1 MAVSKTPRKEITLS
15 VPLAAYQS
23 LKELAAETNR
33 TVPGYIRHLIACD
46 LIKRGLP
53 LYNTPKN

>member
-46 LIKRGLP
+46 LIMRGLP
-53 LYNTPKN
+53 LYGAPKN

>member
-33 TVPGYIRHLIACD
+33 TVPGYIRHLIACA
-46 LIKRGLP
+46 LIMRCWRVYGAP
-53 LYNTPKN
+53 

>member
-1 MAVSKTPRKEITLS
+1 MAVSKAPRKKITLS
-15 VPLAAYQS
+15 VPLATYRS
-23 LKELAAETNR
+23 LKKLATETNR